1 MDKTT
6 QIKNN
11 LISRIKA
18 SEDLNF
24 LKALETLIDASE
36 SSLFK
41 LNSEQ
46 ENSIAL
52 GRKEINN
59 NQVFNN
65 EMVISE
71 MRQWLE
77 SK

>member
-1 MDKTT
+1 MDRTT
-6 QIKNN
+6 EIKNN

-24 LKALETLIDASE
+24 LKALETLFDASE

-46 ENSIAL
+46 EKSIAL
-52 GRKEINN
+52 GRKEINY

>member
-52 GRKEINN
+52 GRKEINSN
-59 NQVFNN
+59 KSFDN

-77 SK
+77 NK

>member
-46 ENSIAL
+46 EKSIAL
-52 GRKEINN
+52 GRKEINSN
-59 NQVFNN
+59 KSFDN

-77 SK
+77 NK

>member
-1 MDKTT
+1 MDRTT
-6 QIKNN
+6 EIKNN

-24 LKALETLIDASE
+24 LKALETLFDASE

-46 ENSIAL
+46 EESIAI

>member
-1 MDKTT
+1 MDRTT
-6 QIKNN
+6 EIKNN

-24 LKALETLIDASE
+24 LKALETLFDASE

-46 ENSIAL
+46 EKSIAL

>member
-46 ENSIAL
+46 EKSIAL
-52 GRKEINN
+52 GRKEINSN
-59 NQVFNN
+59 KSFDNK
-65 EMVISE
+65 MVISE
-71 MRQWLE
+71 MKRWLE

>member
-24 LKALETLIDASE
+24 LKAIETLFDASE

-46 ENSIAL
+46 EKSIAL

>member
-24 LKALETLIDASE
+24 LKALETLFDASE

-46 ENSIAL
+46 EKSIAL

-59 NQVFNN
+59 NQGFDN
-65 EMVISE
+65 EMVVSE